1 MIGSTMMDEQLVI
14 KKIVDHA
21 RRLYGAVEIV
31 SRLPDPTL
39 YHRYTVRD
47 MIGRAYALAEA
58 LQKLGIKPGERVG
71 TMMWNHYGHL
81 EAYFGIPLSGG
92 VLHTINIRLHADEIV
107 YIVNHAEDR
116 FLIVDDVLLPLV
128 EPLRKRL
135 QVEAIIVFPYQGFS
149 SLQAPYISYEALLE
163 TADGHYRE
171 PIWDEHAPL
180 GMCYTSGTTGRP
192 KGVVYSHRAIVLH
205 SLVSAL
211 PGALDVSDRDT
222 VTPVVPMFHVNAW
235 GLPFSTTL
243 LGAKQVYPGPHLSPE
258 RLLEL
263 YESERVT
270 VTAGVPTIW
279 LGILQILDRDPNRY
293 QLPSMRMIVGGAAAP
308 EGLIRGFDRHGH
320 RVIHAWGMTETAPLG
335 TVSQIKQ
342 TLLHHSE
349 EALYQLRAK
358 QGYPVPLIDVRVRG
372 PEGVLPWDGKSLGE
386 LEIRGPWV
394 TKSYFKQDE
403 MEALSADGWFRTGDV
418 ATIDA
423 EGYVKI
429 TDRIKDLIKSG
440 GEWISSVDLE
450 NALMSHSGVL
460 EAAVI
465 AVPHEKWGERPL
477 AVIVKKDGTQL
488 TEATL
493 DAFLSER
500 FAKWWLPDAYVFVE
514 SIPRTASGKFL
525 KTALRE
531 MYKDWH
537 EKKPHASA
545 EES

>member
-1 MIGSTMMDEQLVI
+1 MGMNGSTMMNEKLVI
-14 KKIVDHA
+14 KKIADHA

-31 SRLPDPTL
+31 SRLSDPDA
-39 YHRYTVRD
+39 YHRYTVRE

-58 LQKLGIKPGERVG
+58 LQKLGLRQGERVG

-92 VLHTINIRLHADEIV
+92 VLHTINLRLHPDEIV

-116 FLIVDDVLLPLV
+116 WLIVDDVLLPLI
-128 EPLRKRL
+128 EPIRERL
-135 QVEAIIVFPYQGFS
+135 NVEAIVVFPYTGS
-149 SLQAPYISYEALLE
+149 PVHPSYVSYETLLA
-163 TADGHYRE
+163 TSDGNYRE
-171 PIWDEHAPL
+171 VAWDEYAPL

-192 KGVVYSHRAIVLH
+192 KGVVYSHRAILLH

-235 GLPFSTTL
+235 GLPFTATL
-243 LGAKQVYPGPHLSPE
+243 LGAKQVYPGAHLSPE

-263 YESERVT
+263 YEAEQVT

-279 LGILQILDRDPNRY
+279 LGILQLLDKHPDRY
-293 QLPSMRMIVGGAAAP
+293 RIPRMRMIVGGAAAP

-320 RVIHAWGMTETAPLG
+320 QVIHAWGMTETAPLG

-342 TLLHHSE
+342 TLITRSE
-349 EALYQLRAK
+349 EERYAWRAK
-358 QGYPVPLIDVRVRG
+358 QGYAVPLIDVRIRG
-372 PEGVLPWDGKSLGE
+372 PEGVLPWDGKSAGE

-394 TKSYFKQDE
+394 TERYFKQDE
-403 MEALSADGWFRTGDV
+403 TEAISEDGWFKTGDV

-450 NALMSHSGVL
+450 NALMSHPGVL

-477 AVIVKKDGTQL
+477 AVVVKKDGAAL

-493 DAFLSER
+493 EDFLRER

-531 MYKDWH
+531 TYKNWYG
-537 EKKPHASA
+537 
-545 EES
+545 